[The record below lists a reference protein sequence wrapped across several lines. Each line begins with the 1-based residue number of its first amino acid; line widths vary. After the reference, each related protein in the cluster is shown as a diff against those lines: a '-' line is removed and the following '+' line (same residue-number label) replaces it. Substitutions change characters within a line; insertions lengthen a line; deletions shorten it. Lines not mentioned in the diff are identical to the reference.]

1 MNYPFWDIPYLGS
14 GWVIGIIAI
23 FHVMISQFAVG
34 GGLYLPLAER
44 KAQRM
49 TDPAMREAWLSQLVS
64 YSKFF
69 LILTGVFGTVSGVGI
84 WFAIGLTHPE
94 ATSTL
99 IHNFVFGWAIE
110 WVFFLVE
117 LATAA
122 VYYYTWNR
130 IDEKLHLTVGWVYA
144 GASVCTLIIINGI
157 LSFMLTPGDTWLA
170 VAGTGQ
176 EASKFWNAFF
186 NPTYWPS
193 LFLRCCV
200 CASLAGVWALI
211 SASRIDGDKQPALKT
226 SLVKWSVKW
235 LVPTFV
241 AMPFLMIWYYMMV
254 PASQQALLTL
264 GIDTINAGTF
274 STVTRMAL
282 VIIVTSAT
290 IVGVAYYLAYRN
302 PVDFNLSHAAAVL
315 LLALMA
321 TGAGEYSREMLRKP
335 YVIGRWMYSN
345 GVRVPYVDRINKEG
359 YLAHSNWV
367 WQGPPMMLDKLVPPG
382 TPFYTHESD
391 PDYSYSRGEAIFRG
405 ECGSCHTLSG
415 YRPLKDLLAGRDRAN
430 IGSFITMLHEYKPDS
445 PYRRFMPPMVGTKQD
460 VDDLTGYLN
469 AQVNPA
475 APGAQKL
482 VQTAQK

>member
-1 MNYPFWDIPYLGS
+1 MNYPFWEIPYLGS

-34 GGLYLPLAER
+34 GGLYLPMAER
-44 KAQRM
+44 KAMRIA
-49 TDPAMREAWLSQLVS
+49 DPELRAAWLKQLAS
-64 YSKFF
+64 HSKFF

-94 ATSTL
+94 GTSTL
-99 IHNFVFGWAIE
+99 IHNFVFGWAME

-117 LATAA
+117 LTTVA

-130 IDEKLHLTVGWVYA
+130 IDPKLHLKVGWVYA
-144 GASVCTLIIINGI
+144 GASAFTLIIINGI
-157 LSFMLTPGDTWLA
+157 LAFMLTPGDTWLA
-170 VAGTGQ
+170 VAGTGH

-193 LFLRCCV
+193 LLLRTCV
-200 CASLAGVWALI
+200 CCSLAGVWALI
-211 SASRIDGDKQPALKT
+211 TSSQIDGEKQPALKIST
-226 SLVKWSVKW
+226 VQWSVKW
-235 LVPTFV
+235 LVPSFV
-241 AMPFLMIWYYMMV
+241 AIPFLMIWYYMMV

-274 STVTRMAL
+274 SAVTRMAL

-302 PVDFNLSHAAAVL
+302 PLDFNLSHALAVL

-335 YVIGRWMYSN
+335 YVIGHWMYSN
-345 GVRVPYVDRINKEG
+345 GVRVPYVNRINQDG
-359 YLAHSNWV
+359 YLVHSNWV
-367 WQGPPMMLDKLVPPG
+367 WSG
-382 TPFYTHESD
+382 SD
-391 PDYSYSRGEAIFRG
+391 ASYSRGEAIFRG
-405 ECGSCHTLSG
+405 ECGSCHTMDG
-415 YRPLKDLLAGRDRAN
+415 YRPMRQLLSGRDRAN
-430 IGSFITMLHEYKPDS
+430 IGSFVTMLHDYKPDM
-445 PYRRFMPPMVGTKQD
+445 PYKRFMPPMVGTQQD
-460 VDDLTGYLN
+460 VNDLTDFLN
-469 AQVNPA
+469 AKVNPPA
-475 APGAQKL
+475 TSGQQT

>member
-44 KAQRM
+44 KALREGR
-49 TDPAMREAWLSQLVS
+49 TDWLQELVG

-110 WVFFLVE
+110 WVFFMIE
-117 LATAA
+117 LTTAA

-130 IDEKLHLTVGWVYA
+130 VDSKLHLAVGWVYA

-157 LSFMLTPGDTWLA
+157 LTFMLTPGNTWLA
-170 VAGTGQ
+170 VAGTGN

-193 LFLRCCV
+193 LLLRTCV
-200 CASLAGVWALI
+200 CCSLAGIWALI
-211 SASRIDGDKQPALKT
+211 SSSRIDGATLPALKS
-226 SLVKWSVKW
+226 SLVKWSVRW
-235 LVPTFV
+235 LVPSFM
-241 AMPFLMIWYYMMV
+241 AMPFLFVWYVFMV
-254 PASQQALLTL
+254 PASQRALLTL
-264 GIDTINAGTF
+264 GMDTIGSGTF
-274 STVTRMAL
+274 SMVTRIAL
-282 VIIVTSAT
+282 IIVITSAT
-290 IVGVAYYLAYRN
+290 IIGVAYYLAYRN
-302 PVDFNLSHAAAVL
+302 PVDFNTAHAVAIL

-345 GVRVPYVDRINKEG
+345 GVRVPNATKIDNDPQG

-367 WQGPPMMLDKLVPPG
+367 WNGS
-382 TPFYTHESD
+382 ES
-391 PDYSYSRGEAIFRG
+391 SYSRGEAIFRG
-405 ECGSCHTLSG
+405 ECGSCHTLNG
-415 YRPLKDLLAGRDRAN
+415 YRPLVTLLSGRDAAN
-430 IGSFITMLHEYKPDS
+430 IESFITMLHEYKPDS
-445 PYRRFMPPMVGTKQD
+445 PYHRFMPPMVGSRSD
-460 VDDLTGYLN
+460 VADLANFLN
-469 AQVNPA
+469 AKVNPPA
-475 APGAQKL
+475 AGGGKAI
-482 VQTAQK
+482 QTAQK

>member
-1 MNYPFWDIPYLGS
+1 MNYPFWDIPILGS

-34 GGLYLPLAER
+34 GGIYLPMAER
-44 KAQRM
+44 KALAM
-49 TDPAMREAWLSQLVS
+49 KDPAARGDWLRQLAS
-64 YSKFF
+64 HSKFF

-110 WVFFLVE
+110 WVFFMVE
-117 LATAA
+117 LTTIA
-122 VYYYTWNR
+122 VYYYTWDR

-144 GASVCTLIIINGI
+144 VASVATLVIINGI
-157 LSFMLTPGDTWLA
+157 LTFMLTPGDTWLG

-193 LFLRCCV
+193 LFLRLCV
-200 CASLAGVWALI
+200 CCALAGIWALI
-211 SASRIDGDKQPALKT
+211 TASRIDGEKHTALKT
-226 SLVKWSVKW
+226 SMVKWSVKW
-235 LVPTFV
+235 LVPSFV
-241 AMPFLMIWYYMMV
+241 ATPFLTIWYLWMV
-254 PASQQALLTL
+254 PESQRALLSL
-264 GIDTINAGTF
+264 GIDTIGSGTF

-282 VIIVTSAT
+282 IIITTSAT
-290 IVGVAYYLAYRN
+290 IVGVAYFLAYRN
-302 PVDFNLSHAAAVL
+302 PIDFNLSHAMAVL
-315 LLALMA
+315 LLALIA

-345 GVRVPYVDRINKEG
+345 GVRVKYVDRINREG
-359 YLAHSNWV
+359 YLAHSEWTWN
-367 WQGPPMMLDKLVPPG
+367 
-382 TPFYTHESD
+382 ESSS
-391 PDYSYSRGEAIFRG
+391 SYSRGEAIYRG
-405 ECGSCHTLSG
+405 ECGSCHTLAG
-415 YRPLKDLLAGRDRAN
+415 YRPLRRLLDGRDRAG
-430 IGSFITMLHEYKPDS
+430 IGNFVTMLHDYKPDS

-460 VDDLTGYLN
+460 VDDLTNYLN

-475 APGAQKL
+475 APGAQKP